1 MLKLCDIL
9 LKTGYQF
16 KLKGWHH
23 CVITLSC
30 IYKLCS
36 NQGTKQRPLLGS
48 HFLGKWEQRLFYLP
62 PNFSLLSVPGVRLR
76 SIRESFGVIGS
87 SSKSNSVGMRGL
99 EQVDRN

>member
-1 MLKLCDIL
+1 MGSMLKLCDIL

-36 NQGTKQRPLLGS
+36 NQGTKRTPLLGS
-48 HFLGKWEQRLFYLP
+48 HFLGKWKQRLFYLP
-62 PNFSLLSVPGVRLR
+62 PTLPCCLYLGYVSGQSGSPLVSLAHHQSQIL
-76 SIRESFGVIGS
+76 
-87 SSKSNSVGMRGL
+87 
-99 EQVDRN
+99 